1 MGRRPQ
7 LAHIQDSING
17 KQASHLKTAIW
28 IWQLQPC
35 RVLVFA
41 VEFSQLPAA
50 YSTLADVIL
59 SRDSTGQQCLNS
71 ISISLPALA
80 TYISILLSTEDS
92 HVILCLFPLQSDQYN
107 MSESVAPDTAIGL
120 RAPQCID
127 KVIVLLR

>member
-17 KQASHLKTAIW
+17 KKASHLKTAIW

-59 SRDSTGQQCLNS
+59 SIDSIGQKCLNS
-71 ISISLPALA
+71 TDIASGISNVHIYTVVNRRLARHPLPISTPKR
-80 TYISILLSTEDS
+80 SIQPCRSRSLR
-92 HVILCLFPLQSDQYN
+92 ILRLD
-107 MSESVAPDTAIGL
+107 
-120 RAPQCID
+120 
-127 KVIVLLR
+127 